1 MSGRAALVEWWRYG
15 SSRTAPD
22 ACRWEFNNY
31 LRGIT
36 SVIELVCLLIVA
48 GAAAEGVTAER
59 ARSTWES
66 LLATTLRG
74 HEILTAK
81 MLGAV
86 WKTRFGIALLL
97 ALWSAGML
105 TGALHPLGVLAA
117 LALLFSSMWLVA
129 VLGIRAS
136 LLSRN
141 VAHSTA
147 RTIGPLIL
155 LTGTF
160 VLCYWPSQMTS
171 LVMGAGSIPFV
182 NYLGLISYRDF
193 AEALGQGSFSHLTVL
208 GIASNEG
215 AGQVLM
221 ALLIAISGYT
231 AAAVWLTRSVIR
243 RFDQIAGRAVRSPGS
258 APTDSTARAHVVNLN
273 GS

>member
-1 MSGRAALVEWWRYG
+1 MTYRVGAPALVEWWRYG

-97 ALWSAGML
+97 ALRSAGML
-105 TGALHPLGVLAA
+105 TGAASPTGGVGGAGIVVLLHVVSRGAGNPRLPA
-117 LALLFSSMWLVA
+117 LAQRRALDSSDDRTA
-129 VLGIRAS
+129 HPFDRHIRA
-136 LLSRN
+136 LLLAEPN
-141 VAHSTA
+141 DVARH
-147 RTIGPLIL
+147 G
-155 LTGTF
+155 GWF
-160 VLCYWPSQMTS
+160 
-171 LVMGAGSIPFV
+171 
-182 NYLGLISYRDF
+182 D
-193 AEALGQGSFSHLTVL
+193 TV
-208 GIASNEG
+208 
-215 AGQVLM
+215 
-221 ALLIAISGYT
+221 
-231 AAAVWLTRSVIR
+231 R
-243 RFDQIAGRAVRSPGS
+243 
-258 APTDSTARAHVVNLN
+258 
-273 GS
+273 